1 MLLRGLGFIGLPLI
15 LAWGFWG
22 WFAADQTREEV
33 AQRRQDM
40 RDLLNRV
47 AAMGNL
53 RQRLEEKIGR
63 LARVALPGPVRAAR
77 AARLERS
84 EGGALELF
92 LFDAHG
98 RLVPLPGR
106 PSRPR
111 RVAERFLALV
121 RAAARSGAAPS
132 TAGAGLAKAFCGNAD
147 GAVLLGQSPGVLID
161 LLNGEQRTYGGWWPL
176 APPPTRSV
184 RSPRLAW
191 SQAPDGFLVALVH
204 RGAVTREALMDRAV
218 GEVGRLVADRYL
230 IGWIH
235 PAAPDGLRPPGRSW
249 PPDVAAA
256 VAAAL
261 PGRAD
266 FQAEG
271 GVGVFVTTLEGE
283 ILWALEQR
291 GPEPMPWSPAVFGLA
306 GVLGLLVFCRL
317 AGGYGRAVFGVR
329 GKLVWLIAVAGGAS
343 LSVLVLTSLID
354 RRDREVNALERVQ
367 REDLR
372 ILSKIDRGFLVWV
385 RQNLRA
391 YEDLERRLR
400 RTPVALVAS
409 TVEDV
414 FRPRLRRGTMAIQ
427 EYLAIDHRNRL
438 LARGTAWASAMRKPP
453 RFIQELARQSLHN
466 LRKGPLREA
475 GLVHLI
481 EEPGEN
487 SAGGRWNLGRGVT
500 LMEVLGQPII
510 FFLGVGG
517 GGLPHS
523 LFMAVHDGLRAQ
535 RRFLREQ
542 VRRWRRTSTRSLQ
555 FFALPG
561 STDQA
566 IAAIPPLKPGVVE
579 PLTRLRDL
587 ALATGLPQH
596 RRLTLGGQDWLI
608 TGARGVHLTSHV
620 LFVVRPAVEFDAL
633 IRRLDQRLALLA
645 GALLLLGV
653 GAALLAGRALL
664 RPLHALQ
671 AGLAAMERQ
680 EFQIRLP
687 VQTGGTFELQRL
699 QERFNQVMAALEDLH
714 LARTV
719 QEGLFPSAALSGMG
733 WRLDGR
739 CVVAARL
746 GGDFYDWFTDPA
758 GQVWLAIGD
767 VAGHGVPAALVA
779 ATAKAELAMH
789 ACPGA
794 LPEEV
799 LQVMHRGF
807 LRNAGR
813 FRPMSFWLG
822 CFHPQSRLL
831 EFAAAGHP
839 YPIWQPIAGAVRD
852 IGQPSIP
859 LGAMTRPRFHGGTL
873 DLSSGGR
880 LVLYSDG
887 LVEAPGLQGE
897 MLGYQRFRQLLEE
910 GTGLTMAEFLTLVFE
925 RVATWS
931 GSTVPSDDQTLVV
944 LEVDSPVSVPASGT
958 ETTSRVVGARAAAH
972 VVGAPGQEEAL

>member
-22 WFAADQTREEV
+22 WFAADQAREEV

-53 RQRLEEKIGR
+53 QQRLEEKIGR
-63 LARVALPGPVRAAR
+63 LARVGLPSRVRAAR

-92 LFDAHG
+92 LFDDHG

-121 RAAARSGAAPS
+121 REAARSGAASS

-147 GAVLLGQSPGVLID
+147 GAVLLGQSPGVLLD

-184 RSPRLAW
+184 RSPRLAR
-191 SQAPDGFLVALVH
+191 SEAPAGFLVALVH
-204 RGAVTREALMDRAV
+204 RGAVSREALMDRAV

-235 PAAPDGLRPPGRSW
+235 PAAPACLRPPGRSW
-249 PPDVAAA
+249 PPGVAAA

-271 GVGVFVTTLEGE
+271 GAGVFVTTLEGE

-291 GPEPMPWSPAVFGLA
+291 APAPLPWLPAVFALA

-317 AGGYGRAVFGVR
+317 AGGFGGAVFGVR
-329 GKLVWLIAVAGGAS
+329 GKLVWLMAVAGGTS

-400 RTPVALVAS
+400 RAPAALVAS
-409 TVEDV
+409 AAEGL
-414 FRPRLRRGTMAIQ
+414 FRPRLRRGTMALQ
-427 EYLAIDHRNRL
+427 EYLVIDHRNRL
-438 LARGTAWASAMRKPP
+438 LARGAAWASARRKPP

-517 GGLPHS
+517 GRLPHS
-523 LFMAVHDGLRAQ
+523 LFMAVHDGRRAQ
-535 RRFLREQ
+535 RRYLREQ
-542 VRRWRRTSTRSLQ
+542 VRHWRRTASTSLR

-561 STDQA
+561 SADRAAT
-566 IAAIPPLKPGVVE
+566 AIPPLPPGVIE
-579 PLTRLRDL
+579 PLARLRDL
-587 ALATGLPQH
+587 ALSTGLPQH

-608 TGARGVHLTSHV
+608 TGATGVHLTTSV
-620 LFVVRPAVEFDAL
+620 LFVARPAAEFDAL

-645 GALLLLGV
+645 GGLLLLGV

-664 RPLHALQ
+664 RPLQTLQ
-671 AGLAAMERQ
+671 AGLAAMARQ
-680 EFQIRLP
+680 DFRVRLP

-699 QERFNQVMAALEDLH
+699 QERFNQVMADLEDLQI
-714 LARTV
+714 ARTV
-719 QEGLFPSAALSGMG
+719 QEGLSPSAPLSGSG
-733 WRLDGR
+733 WRLAGQ

-746 GGDFYDWFTDPA
+746 GGDFYDWFLDAA
-758 GQVWLAIGD
+758 GNVWLAIGD

-789 ACPGA
+789 ARPGCRPA
-794 LPEEV
+794 EV

-813 FRPMSFWLG
+813 FRPMTFWLG
-822 CFHPQSRLL
+822 CLDPQNRLL

-839 YPIWQPIAGAVRD
+839 YPIWQPSAGAACD

-859 LGAMTRPRFHGGTL
+859 LGATTRPRFHGGTL
-873 DLSSGGR
+873 DLSVGGR

-887 LVEAPGLQGE
+887 LVEVPGLQGE
-897 MLGYQRFRQLLEE
+897 MLGYQRFRQLLEG
-910 GTGLTMAEFLTLVFE
+910 GTGLALAEFLTMVFD
-925 RVATWS
+925 RAAAWS
-931 GSTVPSDDQTLVV
+931 GSAVPADDQTLVV
-944 LEVDSPVSVPASGT
+944 LEVDPSVSPPPSGRK
-958 ETTSRVVGARAAAH
+958 TTSGGPVAA
-972 VVGAPGQEEAL
+972 PALAAKPSGKEGTV